1 MKTVTMADV
10 AALANVSKSTVSQY
24 INNRYDYMSEETKL
38 RIQEAI
44 QQLGYKPNYV
54 AKSLKQKQ
62 TSTIGVIVA
71 NILHTFSTQVI
82 RSIEDVCREAN
93 FHAIVCNADD
103 NPQQEKEYIEM
114 LRAKQIDGLIVF
126 PTGGNMELYQ
136 SMVDEKYPVL
146 FVDRLVKDLRVDSI
160 LLDNE
165 KASELAV
172 DHLVENGYKR
182 IGMLTTSLDT
192 NITPRIERING
203 YKKALDKHS
212 LPVRE
217 EYYRGIDV
225 SKMEAVLEGMFR
237 LEEPPDALIAG
248 NDLTIMEILKFTK
261 KHNLSIPQQVA
272 IIGID
277 EVSFS
282 GIYHPAL
289 TTIAQ
294 PAFEMGKRA
303 AKRLLAQIKGPYQDQ
318 TEIQRFAPQIIVRE
332 ST

>member
-1 MKTVTMADV
+1 MKPVTMADV

-38 RIQEAI
+38 RIEDAI
-44 QQLGYKPNYV
+44 RQLGYKPNYV

-93 FHAIVCNADD
+93 FHVIVCNADD
-103 NPQQEKEYIEM
+103 NPQQEREYIEM

-126 PTGGNMELYQ
+126 PTGGNMALYEN
-136 SMVDEKYPVL
+136 MVKEKYPLL
-146 FVDRLVKDLRVDSI
+146 FVDRLVNDLQVDSI

-192 NITPRIERING
+192 NITPRIERIHG
-203 YKKALDKHS
+203 YKKALKKHG

-217 EYYRGIDV
+217 EYYTGVDV
-225 SKMEAVLEGMFR
+225 SKMEAVLDEMFR
-237 LEEPPDALIAG
+237 LPEPPEALIAG
-248 NDLTIMEILKFTK
+248 NDLTIMEILKFAK
-261 KHNLSIPQQVA
+261 KRNLSIPQQVA
-272 IIGID
+272 IVGID

-303 AKRLLAQIKGPYQDQ
+303 AKKLLAQIKGPYQEQ
-318 TEIQRFAPQIIVRE
+318 KEVQRFAPTIIIRE

>member
-1 MKTVTMADV
+1 MKPVTMADV

-24 INNRYDYMSEETKL
+24 INNRYDYMSEETKR
-38 RIQEAI
+38 RIEEAI
-44 QQLGYKPNYV
+44 RQLGYKPNYV

-82 RSIEDVCREAN
+82 RSIEDVCREAR

-126 PTGGNMELYQ
+126 PTGGNIDLYQ
-136 SMVDEKYPVL
+136 TMVKEQYPLL
-146 FVDRLVKDLRVDSI
+146 FVDRFVKDLPVESI

-172 DHLVENGYKR
+172 DHLVESGYRK
-182 IGMLTTSLDT
+182 IGMLTTSLHS

-203 YKKALDKHS
+203 YKKALEKHG
-212 LPVRE
+212 LPIRE
-217 EYYRGIDV
+217 EHYKGVDV
-225 SKMEAVLEGMFR
+225 RQMDQVLAEMFR
-237 LEEPPDALIAG
+237 LPEPPDALIAG
-248 NDLTIMEILKFTK
+248 NDLTLMEILKFAK
-261 KHNLSIPQQVA
+261 KHNLSIPRQVA
-272 IIGID
+272 VIGID

-282 GIYHPAL
+282 GIYHPPL
-289 TTIAQ
+289 TTIVQ
-294 PAFEMGKRA
+294 PAFEMGKQA
-303 AKRLLAQIKGPYQDQ
+303 AESLLAQIKGSDRERK
-318 TEIQRFAPQIIVRE
+318 EIQRFAPKLIIRE